1 MEAMRAANL
10 GVVQVAEIE
19 VGMQMLLRAGDSTAR
34 GRGRFLLSPGSH
46 GNGSPRR
53 APEPA
58 GRRNQRNRKQAFL
71 RGKEQRK
78 KRQALRRAAPAPA
91 RLARVKERGRAT
103 CEEEEE
109 EAAEAE
115 EEQWWE
121 RETTEIYFW
130 EEGREDGHVTR
141 GAHLSEP
148 EISRSDR
155 ELVAVGG
162 PGPHPHAVAP
172 SLSFGEGSLALST
185 LSTLIVFFEFLFYF
199 LPI

>member
-121 RETTEIYFW
+121 RETTEMEIYFW

-148 EISRSDR
+148 EISRSAG

-162 PGPHPHAVAP
+162 PVPHPVAP
-172 SLSFGEGSLALST
+172 SLFSGIALST
-185 LSTLIVFFEFLFYF
+185 FRLF
-199 LPI
+199 